1 MERLATLLEV
11 KNYFGYSSL
20 KEFKNDWQHNDHHTT
35 QQHQTLTTVWLR
47 GVYNDL
53 CGDLPTK
60 RDIIWLA
67 DLRGSKTPH
76 KTVSGRYLIV
86 DTLINDGYLTNNST
100 GPVYALRITRKGIEA
115 LS

>member
-1 MERLATLLEV
+1 MT
-11 KNYFGYSSL
+11 
-20 KEFKNDWQHNDHHTT
+20 TT
-35 QQHQTLTTVWLR
+35 QLSNIKLSILR
-47 GVYNDL
+47 AVHHYNSEY
-53 CGDLPTK
+53 GEGPSK
-60 RDIIWLA
+60 REAIWYA
-67 DLRGSKTPH
+67 DLRGSRTPH

>member
-1 MERLATLLEV
+1 MTTKRLSNIKLSLLRAT
-11 KNYFGYSSL
+11 K
-20 KEFKNDWQHNDHHTT
+20 Q
-35 QQHQTLTTVWLR
+35 
-47 GVYNDL
+47 YNDL

-67 DLRGSKTPH
+67 DLRGNRTPNR
-76 KTVSGRYLIV
+76 TVSGRYKIV
-86 DTLINDGYLTNNST
+86 DTLINDGYLTNHST

>member
-67 DLRGSKTPH
+67 DL
-76 KTVSGRYLIV
+76 
-86 DTLINDGYLTNNST
+86 LINDGYLTNNST

>member
-1 MERLATLLEV
+1 MT
-11 KNYFGYSSL
+11 
-20 KEFKNDWQHNDHHTT
+20 TT
-35 QQHQTLTTVWLR
+35 QLSNIKLSLLR
-47 GVYNDL
+47 ATKQYNDL

-60 RDIIWLA
+60 RDIIWRA

-76 KTVSGRYLIV
+76 KTVAGRYLIV
-86 DTLINDGYLTNNST
+86 DTLINDGYLTNHST